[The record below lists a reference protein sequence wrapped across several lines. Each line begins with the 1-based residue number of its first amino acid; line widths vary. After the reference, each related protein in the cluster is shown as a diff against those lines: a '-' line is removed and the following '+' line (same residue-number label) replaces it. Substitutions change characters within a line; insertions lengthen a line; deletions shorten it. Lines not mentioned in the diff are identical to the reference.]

1 MRYRL
6 TDLETVREE
15 GSWLFTVTS
24 SIEDEQEV
32 FLLPCEDGVEA
43 WVNRCTHEDQRL
55 YREEVGAVTRDGA
68 VVCPKHG
75 SAFDACEGDCENG
88 PAAGSTLPG
97 VEVTVENGQVYLTD
111 DDVRYLHDGPAEDD
125 DDDDLPSSSSH
136 LSL

>member
-15 GSWLFTVTS
+15 GSWLFTVKS

-75 SAFDACEGDCENG
+75 SAFDACEGNCENG

-125 DDDDLPSSSSH
+125 DDDDMPSSSSH

>member
-15 GSWLFTVTS
+15 GSWLFTVKS

-125 DDDDLPSSSSH
+125 DDDDMPSSSSH

>member
-15 GSWLFTVTS
+15 GSWLFTVKS
-24 SIEDEQEV
+24 SVEDEQEV

-55 YREEVGAVTRDGA
+55 YREEVGVVTRDGA

-125 DDDDLPSSSSH
+125 DDDDMPSSSSH

>member
-15 GSWLFTVTS
+15 GSWLFTVKS
-24 SIEDEQEV
+24 SVEDEQEV

-125 DDDDLPSSSSH
+125 DDDDMPSSSSH

>member
-15 GSWLFTVTS
+15 GSWLFTVKS